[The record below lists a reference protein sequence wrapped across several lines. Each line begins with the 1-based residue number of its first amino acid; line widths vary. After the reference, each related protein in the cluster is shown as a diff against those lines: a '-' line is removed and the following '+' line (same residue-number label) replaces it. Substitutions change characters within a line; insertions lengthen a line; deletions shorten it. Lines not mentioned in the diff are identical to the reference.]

1 MMRRLL
7 IALLVLGILTP
18 LAGCGRKGSLE
29 PPPGSTY
36 PHEYPAE

>member
-7 IALLVLGILTP
+7 IALLVIGMLAP
-18 LAGCGRKGSLE
+18 LAACGRKGNLE

-36 PHEYPAE
+36 PRQYPTE

>member
-7 IALLVLGILTP
+7 IALLVLGLLAP
-18 LAGCGRKGSLE
+18 LAACGRKGALE

-36 PHEYPAE
+36 PKQYPAE

>member
-7 IALLVLGILTP
+7 IALLVLGLLVP
-18 LAGCGRKGSLE
+18 LAACGRKGSLE
-29 PPPGSTY
+29 RPPGSTY

>member
-7 IALLVLGILTP
+7 IALLVLGLLAPLT
-18 LAGCGRKGSLE
+18 ACGRKGSLE

-36 PHEYPAE
+36 PREYPAE